1 MITLLLLVA
10 ACLLTCMGQV
20 SQKFAVESW
29 RGLPPGWALKL
40 RSPWL
45 WAALAC
51 LGLGLLVW
59 LLVLQRLE
67 VGIAYPMLSL
77 NFVLVTAV
85 ARYVFHEPIDRR
97 HWVGVALVIAGVVLL
112 GRQV

>member
-1 MITLLLLVA
+1 MTLALLLM
-10 ACLLTCMGQV
+10 ACLLTCAGQV
-20 SQKFAVESW
+20 AQKYAVESW
-29 RGLPPGWALKL
+29 RESGAELGQKL

-45 WAALAC
+45 WLALLC

-77 NFVLVTAV
+77 NFVLITLV
-85 ARYVFHEPIDRR
+85 ARYLFKETIDLR
-97 HWVGVALVIAGVVLL
+97 HWLGVGLVIAGVILL
-112 GRQV
+112 GQQT

>member
-1 MITLLLLVA
+1 MITLLLLLA
-10 ACLLTCMGQV
+10 ACLLTCMGQIA
-20 SQKFAVESW
+20 QKYAVEGW
-29 RGLPPGWALKL
+29 RGQPAGWALKL

-45 WAALAC
+45 WSALLC

-77 NFVLVTAV
+77 NFVLITLV
-85 ARYVFHEPIDRR
+85 ARYLFKEHIDLR
-97 HWVGVALVIAGVVLL
+97 HWCGVGLVIAGVALL
-112 GRQV
+112 GQHA

>member
-1 MITLLLLVA
+1 MTTLLLLLA

-20 SQKFAVESW
+20 AQKFAVEGW
-29 RGLPPGWALKL
+29 RTQPDGWALKL

-45 WAALAC
+45 WAALIC

-67 VGIAYPMLSL
+67 VGIAYPMLSQ
-77 NFVLVTAV
+77 NFVLVTLV
-85 ARYVFHEPIDRR
+85 ARFVFHEPIDRR
-97 HWVGVALVIAGVVLL
+97 HWLGVLLVIAGVVLL

>member
-1 MITLLLLVA
+1 MITLFLLLA

-20 SQKFAVESW
+20 AQKFAVESW
-29 RGLPPGWALKL
+29 RDQPDGWALKL

-45 WAALAC
+45 WAALLC
-51 LGLGLLVW
+51 LGCGLLVW

-77 NFVLVTAV
+77 NFVLVTLM
-85 ARYVFHEPIDRR
+85 ARFVFKEHIDTR
-97 HWVGVALVIAGVVLL
+97 HWLGVVLVIAGVVLL